1 MIFSIYIRKK
11 GTIINKNTVE
21 MKDVIYDTE
30 LDKIDVAP
38 SPMDLTALLIRC
50 VTSSGNLSICLNEK
64 LINCSASFC
73 NDGVCLIKLL
83 ILEIMIGAINDTTI
97 AMITINP
104 MNIVVILAQR
114 GKPTFLICF
123 EKVNICKREIH

>member
-64 LINCSASFC
+64 LINCSASLC

-97 AMITINP
+97 AMIAINP

-114 GKPTFLICF
+114 GKPHFSNMF
-123 EKVNICKREIH
+123 

>member
-1 MIFSIYIRKK
+1 
-11 GTIINKNTVE
+11 

-64 LINCSASFC
+64 LINCSASLC
-73 NDGVCLIKLL
+73 NDGVCLIA
-83 ILEIMIGAINDTTI
+83 INIEIIIGAINDTTI
-97 AMITINP
+97 AMIAINP

-114 GKPTFLICF
+114 GKPHFSNMF
-123 EKVNICKREIH
+123 

>member
-1 MIFSIYIRKK
+1 MIFIYIRKK

-50 VTSSGNLSICLNEK
+50 VL
-64 LINCSASFC
+64 
-73 NDGVCLIKLL
+73 
-83 ILEIMIGAINDTTI
+83 
-97 AMITINP
+97 
-104 MNIVVILAQR
+104 
-114 GKPTFLICF
+114 
-123 EKVNICKREIH
+123 

>member
-1 MIFSIYIRKK
+1 
-11 GTIINKNTVE
+11 
-21 MKDVIYDTE
+21 
-30 LDKIDVAP
+30 
-38 SPMDLTALLIRC
+38 MDLTALLIRC

-64 LINCSASFC
+64 LINCSAFC

-104 MNIVVILAQR
+104 MNIVVILANVES
-114 GKPTFLICF
+114 PTFLICL
-123 EKVNICKREIH
+123 KR

>member
-64 LINCSASFC
+64 LINCSAFF
-73 NDGVCLIKLL
+73 V
-83 ILEIMIGAINDTTI
+83 M
-97 AMITINP
+97 M
-104 MNIVVILAQR
+104 VFV
-114 GKPTFLICF
+114 
-123 EKVNICKREIH
+123 